1 METSFK
7 SYFTRHDSVCRVIK
21 WGIAF
26 IVTCV
31 TFLTYLPALQNGFV
45 NWDDDL
51 YVYENQGIQSLD
63 FSFFIWSFTA
73 DVGSL
78 WHPATLF
85 SLALDYAVWGTKP
98 FGYHLTNI
106 LFHAFNTGLVF
117 ILVNKL
123 VESQGL
129 GREIRSNKRALV
141 TGFVTSFLFG
151 IHPLHVESVA
161 WISERK
167 DVLSAF
173 FFLLTLLAYLK
184 YTTLTYPK
192 RTIHY
197 ILCLTLFALA
207 LMSKSMVVTLPI
219 IFLLLDIYPLKR
231 LSVTGRS
238 LKSVFI
244 EKAPFF
250 GLSIL
255 SAAIT
260 IWVHHSAGGLKT
272 FETASLIMRI
282 LTAIRS
288 YIFYL
293 VKIVFPFNLAPLYPY
308 PVKIDFLSLEYLG
321 YFILFT
327 AILYFTWLLRENK
340 VFWAVLFYYAIT
352 LLPVIGLIQ
361 VGDQASADRYTYLP
375 SLSPFLLIGLGI
387 GYLFERYSEK
397 RYVILIVITSLFLL
411 SGMLINR
418 TLTQITIWQ
427 DSITLWSHEIRI
439 FPNAI
444 DKAYFNL
451 GAAYNGI
458 GDYSKSIN
466 SYDIGIKLNRYD
478 AKAHLNRGFA
488 HDKLNNY
495 QLAIQDYSKAIDLD
509 PLYVDAFNNRGII
522 YNTLGENQLAIADL
536 NRAIEINP
544 QYAMAYYNL
553 GLVYSQLEN
562 HELSR
567 MYYEKAA
574 GIEPRLLK

>member
-1 METSFK
+1 MEIPVK
-7 SYFTRHDSVCRVIK
+7 SDFTRHDSVCLAIK

-73 DVGSL
+73 DVGSI
-78 WHPATLF
+78 WHPATLL
-85 SLALDYAVWGTKP
+85 SLALDYVVWGTNP

-106 LFHAFNTGLVF
+106 FFHAFNTGLVF
-117 ILVNKL
+117 ILVNKI
-123 VESQGL
+123 VEIYGLNRQG
-129 GREIRSNKRALV
+129 ISNKKALI
-141 TGFVTSFLFG
+141 TGVVTSFLFG

-167 DVLSAF
+167 NVLSAF
-173 FFLLTLLAYLK
+173 FFLLSLLAYLR
-184 YTTLTYPK
+184 YATSTFK
-192 RTIHY
+192 RTISY
-197 ILCLTLFALA
+197 TICLTLFILA
-207 LMSKSMVVTLPI
+207 LMSKPMVVTLPI

-260 IWVHHSAGGLKT
+260 IWAHHSAGGLKT
-272 FETASLIMRI
+272 FETVSLIMRI

-293 VKIVFPFNLAPLYPY
+293 LKMVLPFNLAPLYPY
-308 PVKIDFLSLEYLG
+308 PAKIDFLSLEYLG
-321 YFILFT
+321 YLILFT
-327 AILYFTWLLRENK
+327 AILHFTWLLRKNK
-340 VFWAVLFYYAIT
+340 VIWAVLLYYAIT

-361 VGDQASADRYTYLP
+361 VGDQAAADRYFYLP
-375 SLSPFLLIGLGI
+375 SLAPFFLIGLGI
-387 GYLFERYSEK
+387 GCLFEKYSEK
-397 RYVILIVITSLFLL
+397 RYGILIVITSLFLL
-411 SGMLINR
+411 SGMLINK

-427 DSITLWSHEIRI
+427 DSITLWSHEIRV

-478 AKAHLNRGFA
+478 AKAYFNRGFA
-488 HDKLNNY
+488 YDKLDNF
-495 QLAIQDYSKAIDLD
+495 QLAIKDYSKAIDLD
-509 PLYVDAFNNRGII
+509 PLYVEAFNNRGTI
-522 YNTLGENQLAIADL
+522 YNNLGYKQPAIADL

-544 QYAMAYYNL
+544 QYAMVYYNL